1 MTESLPIVQL
11 VVGIADNINFMN
23 VLDPENPI
31 PLALKLDAPSRLVF
45 RLSDELIRVGW
56 TFQKRPILFT
66 DDFGINFSSY
76 TWIEMLYDVPQA
88 PFTCFTIVYEDN
100 RVGEYIYSLFMTD
113 SHRQNIIL
121 DPKIEN
127 GGGRVP

>member
-1 MTESLPIVQL
+1 MTDPLPIVEL

-23 VLDPENPI
+23 VLDPLNPV
-31 PLALKLDAPSRLVF
+31 PLSLKLDAPSRLVF
-45 RLSDELIRVGW
+45 RLSDELIGVGW

-76 TWIEMLYDVPQA
+76 TWIEMLYGAPQK

-100 RVGEYIYSLFMTD
+100 RVGEYIYSLFMKD
-113 SHRQNIIL
+113 SHGQNIIL

-127 GGGRVP
+127 GAGKVP

>member
-1 MTESLPIVQL
+1 MTDSLPIIEL

-45 RLSDELIRVGW
+45 RLSDDLIRVGW

-76 TWIEMLYDVPQA
+76 TWIEMLYDVPQK
-88 PFTCFTIVYEDN
+88 PFTCFMIVYEDN

-113 SHRQNIIL
+113 SHKQNIIL

>member
-1 MTESLPIVQL
+1 
-11 VVGIADNINFMN
+11 MN

-45 RLSDELIRVGW
+45 RLSDDLIRVGW

-76 TWIEMLYDVPQA
+76 TWIETLYDVPQK
-88 PFTCFTIVYEDN
+88 PFTCFMIVYEDN

-113 SHRQNIIL
+113 SHKQNIIL

-127 GGGRVP
+127 GAGHVP

>member
-1 MTESLPIVQL
+1 MTDSLPIIEL

-31 PLALKLDAPSRLVF
+31 PLGLKLDAPSRLVF
-45 RLSDELIRVGW
+45 RLSDDLIRVGW

-76 TWIEMLYDVPQA
+76 TWIETLYDVPQE
-88 PFTCFTIVYEDN
+88 PFTCFMIVYEDN

-127 GGGRVP
+127 GAGRVP

>member
-1 MTESLPIVQL
+1 MTESLPIVEL
-11 VVGIADNINFMN
+11 VVGIADNVNFMN
-23 VLDPENPI
+23 VLDPDNPV
-31 PLALKLDAPSRLVF
+31 PLSLKLDTPSRLVF
-45 RLSDELIRVGW
+45 RLSDDLIGVGW
-56 TFQKRPILFT
+56 TFHKRPIIFT

-76 TWIEMLYDVPQA
+76 TWIEFLYDVPQK
-88 PFTCFTIVYEDN
+88 PFTCFTITYEDK

-113 SHRQNIIL
+113 SHKQNIIL

>member
-1 MTESLPIVQL
+1 MTDSLPIIEL

-45 RLSDELIRVGW
+45 RLSDDLIRVGW

-76 TWIEMLYDVPQA
+76 TWIEMLYDVPQN
-88 PFTCFTIVYEDN
+88 PFTCFMIVYEDN

-113 SHRQNIIL
+113 SHKQNIIL

-127 GGGRVP
+127 GAGRVP

>member
-1 MTESLPIVQL
+1 MTDSLPIIEL

-45 RLSDELIRVGW
+45 RLSDDLIRVGW

-76 TWIEMLYDVPQA
+76 TWIEMLYDVPQM
-88 PFTCFTIVYEDN
+88 PFTCFMIVYEDN

-113 SHRQNIIL
+113 SHKQNIIL

-127 GGGRVP
+127 GAGRVP

>member
-1 MTESLPIVQL
+1 MTEPLPIVEL

-23 VLDPENPI
+23 VLDPQNPI
-31 PLALKLDAPSRLVF
+31 PLSLKLDAPSRLVF

-76 TWIEMLYDVPQA
+76 TWIELLYDVPQK
-88 PFTCFTIVYEDN
+88 PFTCFMIDYEDN

-127 GGGRVP
+127 GGGKVP

>member
-1 MTESLPIVQL
+1 MTDSLPIIEL

-31 PLALKLDAPSRLVF
+31 PLGLKLDAPSRLVF
-45 RLSDELIRVGW
+45 RLSDDLIRVGW

-76 TWIEMLYDVPQA
+76 TWIETLYEVPQT
-88 PFTCFTIVYEDN
+88 PFTCFMIVYEDN

-127 GGGRVP
+127 GAGHVP